1 MAFNFPL
8 YHRSGSLIF
17 LDDDIDYLEML
28 GMVVPSFLQV
38 ELFSRPTAFIAR
50 MNEEPARWE
59 SDAGRHL
66 LMLDRWRHGQHLLPQ
81 VLRYWSANP
90 SRYQLAQTCVVDY
103 AMPGIDGLKVLQTLL
118 DWPGSRVL
126 LTGQADEQ
134 IAIQAF
140 NNGLINQFIPKQT
153 ADIAGR
159 LMTTLLK
166 LARTAHPRLNTVWR
180 TALQAQHQAILEVPS
195 VTEALLARAHE
206 RWIEYVVL
214 GEPFG
219 ILGLDA
225 EGQCDWLQLEPAAGL
240 KDVADLARSA
250 GLGFDTVR
258 AIQNGSLLPAVEL
271 HQQLGLG
278 GPIRTEP
285 AFAIGDDDQLTG
297 ALFHLDGADLP
308 EPIYP
313 YRNFLDMQGVRSIH
327 DI

>member
-28 GMVVPSFLQV
+28 GMVVPTFFQV

-50 MNEEPARWE
+50 MNDEPARWE
-59 SDAGRHL
+59 SDAGIHL
-66 LMLDRWRHGQHLLPQ
+66 QMLDRWRHGQHLLPQ
-81 VLRYWSANP
+81 VLRYWGANP

-103 AMPGIDGLKVLQTLL
+103 AMPGIDGLRVLQTLL
-118 DWPGSRVL
+118 DWPGSRIL

-134 IAIQAF
+134 MAINAF
-140 NNGLINQFIPKQT
+140 NNGLIDQFIPKQT

-166 LARTAHPRLNTVWR
+166 LSRTAHPRLNTVWR
-180 TALQAQHQAILEVPS
+180 TALQAHQQALLEAPS
-195 VTEALLARAHE
+195 VTEALLARAHD
-206 RWIEYVVL
+206 RWIEFVVL

-225 EGQCDWLQLEPAAGL
+225 EGGCDWLQLEPCTGL

-250 GLGFDTVR
+250 GLGFDAVR
-258 AIQNGSLLPAVEL
+258 SIEGGSLLPAVEL

-285 AFAIGDDDQLTG
+285 AFAIGDDGLLIG

-308 EPIYP
+308 QPIYP
-313 YRNFLDMQGVRSIH
+313 YRNFLDMQGVRNIH